1 MTFMNPSWFIIGA
14 GAIAVIPILLGVV
27 TSYLKVSIVFGLLKN
42 ALGSQQVPG
51 VMVTMS
57 LAMAITTYVMAPV
70 FNEIVERYENTEFG
84 SLEKGP
90 DRRALTKLL
99 GVMEPLHTFLVRHV
113 GERER
118 EAVLKLEAEIAP
130 QVQQGEQAVQ
140 GSELGWRPVILGF
153 LLTELK
159 EAFTMGFMV
168 LLPFLAIDLIVSNLL
183 VGLGMT
189 MVSPTMISLPLKII
203 LFVLSDGW
211 LVLTRAI
218 IVSYSGAPL

>member
-1 MTFMNPSWFIIGA
+1 MNPSWFIVGA
-14 GAIAVIPILLGVV
+14 GAIAIIPILLGVV

-70 FNEIVERYENTEFG
+70 LNEVVERYENTEFG
-84 SLEKGP
+84 SLERGP
-90 DRRALTKLL
+90 DQRAITKLL
-99 GVMEPLHTFLVRHV
+99 GVMEPLHTFLQKHV

-118 EAVLKLEAEIAP
+118 ESILKLEEEIAP
-130 QVQQGEQAVQ
+130 PGQQSDPNG
-140 GSELGWRPVILGF
+140 ELGWRPVLLGF

-189 MVSPTMISLPLKII
+189 MVSPTMISLPLKLI